1 MDTVSLVG
9 IVATAWW
16 ALAVTARAAAVGA
29 TFIQPVIRSRLA
41 VRGDQPA
48 VSVVIPVVR
57 MEPEVD
63 AAFASVFSQAYP
75 QFEVLITAA
84 ETDSD
89 VIDTARRVAARYPH
103 VLARFLLSNQR
114 FTLNPKVSN
123 LAPAIAA
130 AAHDLILIK
139 DANIWL
145 AEGQLAELVRNLT
158 PGTGMVCAVP
168 IGVRPESFSAEIECA
183 IMNAHAAPYLMGASV
198 LGLDVGF
205 GKVMLF
211 DRPNFNRGDGI
222 AVMAPTFGDDH
233 ALAKALARM
242 GLRTVFSAGVIRQA
256 MGRRTLREVWDRQLR
271 WMVIRREEH
280 AFSFIGE
287 PFFSAL
293 FATLSGALAAP
304 ALGTAWWAVGAA
316 TLAFWLASDA
326 LVVLGRGW
334 GWSWRFPLA
343 GLCRE
348 ALIIGLWLR
357 AWASREVRWT
367 GRPFDLKGEPP
378 PTATAAG
385 VPNGAAERSTR
396 G

>member
-1 MDTVSLVG
+1 MESVSLLATAALVWWVLVVG
-9 IVATAWW
+9 IRAG
-16 ALAVTARAAAVGA
+16 AVMAA
-29 TFIQPVIRSRLA
+29 FIQPM
-41 VRGDQPA
+41 VRRQAATRPDQPP
-48 VSVVIPVVR
+48 VSVVIPVFR
-57 MEPEVD
+57 MEPELD

-75 QFEVLITAA
+75 RFEVLITAA

-89 VIDTARRVAARYPH
+89 VIEVARRVAARYPH
-103 VLARFLLSNQR
+103 VPTRFLLGNQR

-130 AAHDLILIK
+130 AAHDYILIK
-139 DANIWL
+139 DTNIWL
-145 AEGQLAELVRNLT
+145 AGGQLAELMRNLT

-168 IGVRPESFSAEIECA
+168 IGVRPENFCAEIECA
-183 IMNAHAAPYLMGASV
+183 IMNARDAPYNMGASL
-198 LGLDVGF
+198 LGLNVGF

-211 DRPNFNRGDGI
+211 DHLDFSRGGGI

-242 GLRTVFSAGVIRQA
+242 GLHTVFSAGVIRQV

-271 WMVIRREEH
+271 WMVIRRDEEPFGFF
-280 AFSFIGE
+280 AE
-287 PFFSAL
+287 PFFSAG
-293 FATLSGALAAP
+293 FATLTAAVAGP
-304 ALGTAWWAVGAA
+304 VLGMAWWTVAAA
-316 TLAFWLASDA
+316 TLSVWMASDT

-357 AWASREVRWT
+357 AWASREVRWA

-378 PTATAAG
+378 PPTAA
-385 VPNGAAERSTR
+385 GAAERSTQS
-396 G
+396 